1 MLNANPPLE
10 AAYGFEPAI
19 HIGAEPKSAPIRA
32 VIAEARALPSRAREN
47 PTWLV
52 AATVALALHLA
63 IAVGALW
70 TLTPEETDDEIG
82 APAIELAMDMAAP
95 RTDEAEAPP
104 GPESAASAAAPDSA
118 EAKPQTETAQLKQD
132 TAESENPE
140 LVASRETE
148 KKPEE
153 KPVEAMPTPSQ
164 ASTASVAAEETSAP
178 RQEAT
183 PQAAV
188 ARAPVIGSG
197 RSAQRERAAWQ
208 KRLIAHL
215 DRQKRYPAAAGRREA
230 QVEIRFVLD
239 ATGRVKSMDIAR
251 SSGVP
256 AFDVAALEMVKRAD
270 PVPAPP
276 DFMDENALAFTMPVI
291 FKAERR

>member
-1 MLNANPPLE
+1 MFNANPPLDG
-10 AAYGFEPAI
+10 AYGFEPAV
-19 HIGAEPKSAPIRA
+19 HIGAEPKSAQIR
-32 VIAEARALPSRAREN
+32 VVFAEARALPSRARAN

-52 AATVALALHLA
+52 AATVALVLHLA
-63 IAVGALW
+63 VAIGALW
-70 TLTPEETDDEIG
+70 TLTSEPTDDEIG

-95 RTDEAEAPP
+95 KADESEAPP

-118 EAKPQTETAQLKQD
+118 EAKPQTEAAQLKQD
-132 TAESENPE
+132 LAEAENPE
-140 LVASRETE
+140 LMTARETAQ
-148 KKPEE
+148 KPEE
-153 KPVEAMPTPSQ
+153 KPVEARPTPSQ
-164 ASTASVAAEETSAP
+164 ASTASIAAEETSAP

-197 RSAQRERAAWQ
+197 RSAQRERAVWQ
-208 KRLIAHL
+208 RRLVAHL

-239 ATGRVKSMDIAR
+239 AGGHIKATEIAR

-256 AFDVAALEMVKRAD
+256 AFDMAALDMMKRAD